1 MGFDRFKPT
10 KTELKDFLDGLFFC
24 YFCQMKEDI
33 KIPKVDGVYV
43 AVVNEYNDIYKTQD
57 WNAYIIN
64 DKDVDLEMVLIV
76 TSGYS
81 EKKTTSVF
89 RKKIDVLP
97 KKCYAKIELMQEELF
112 ALNNTFK
119 VTFFE
124 GNQMFDKTYL
134 FRKNSINL
142 KALQSVPLM
151 SVKGVLVK

>member
-1 MGFDRFKPT
+1 MK
-10 KTELKDFLDGLFFC
+10 KDI
-24 YFCQMKEDI
+24 Q
-33 KIPKVDGVYV
+33 IPEVKNVYL

-76 TSGYS
+76 SSGYS
-81 EKKTTSVF
+81 EAKKTAVF
-89 RKKIDVLP
+89 RKKLERLP
-97 KKCYAKIELMQEELF
+97 AKSYAKIELLQEDLF

-124 GNQMFDKTYL
+124 GNTMYDKTYL

-142 KALQSVPLM
+142 KALQPLPLM
-151 SVKGVLVK
+151 DVKGVLVK